1 MQFCQFQ
8 GIQVKHVYSKS
19 LHFCCWNRSYAKTT
33 PRHIINSKNYSW
45 ILRHGHHM
53 TSYYVWCVFQLMET
67 SLLALPTSIGGSI
80 CLAGR
85 DGQPTVTRLLA
96 IVVWFSLGW
105 MAFWILPLLWPAF
118 KAAFRG
124 GRNGVLGVWHV
135 ERMTLRLS
143 DKNQNAKGFYGI
155 DWWCYIYILYRIW
168 HDVQVGDMSTRLFL
182 SAVSL
187 SICSLFQLKG
197 VWVETV
203 RCSLA
208 VCILG
213 L

>member
-155 DWWCYIYILYRIW
+155 DWWCYIYIYIYYIGSDMMSRLGTCQ
-168 HDVQVGDMSTRLFL
+168 HDCSWALSVYLFVL
-182 SAVSL
+182 
-187 SICSLFQLKG
+187 CSSWRG
-197 VWVETV
+197 
-203 RCSLA
+203 S
-208 VCILG
+208 G
-213 L
+213 